1 MYSVLVV
8 DDEPLVRLS
17 LKNMNDWESF
27 GFFFGYEA
35 AHGRQAL
42 EILQGKELID
52 IVILDI
58 NMPVMNGL
66 ELIEHIRLM
75 DDKPEILI
83 LSSHNDFPLVR
94 KAFKLGVHDYV
105 LKTEMEPDT
114 MLAHLKEVASR
125 LEVSEKRKSSHLSTL
140 SPVERKYL
148 RRQFLKDLL
157 SGQLERDVSEKA
169 QKFDIR
175 LQEDCLCLAAISINA
190 FDIVRRRYE
199 REKIHTFIE
208 NVINIIAQILSRQ
221 PYGEVLS
228 LDEENY
234 VIFFSFEEH
243 TSECILK
250 IYEILREIEQSLR
263 HYLEI
268 SISYALSDFGTGFET
283 ICYCYK
289 EAEKRKTLESRIVK
303 QTKRYILEH
312 FRDPDLNLQQI
323 SDFVGITKNHLSY
336 QFSKET
342 GEHLHDHIHQVRIEE
357 AKKLLLNTNMK
368 VYEVCYAVGYKNVES
383 FSRIFKKLTGV
394 SPNKYSRNFQNF

>member
-27 GFFFGYEA
+27 GFFFRYEA

-42 EILQGKELID
+42 EILQGTAGID
-52 IVILDI
+52 IIILDI

-83 LSSHNDFPLVR
+83 LSAHNDFPLVR
-94 KAFKLGVHDYV
+94 QAFKLGVHDYI

-114 MLAHLKEVASR
+114 MLAHLKEIASR
-125 LEVSEKRKSSHLSTL
+125 LESTEKRKSFHFSTL
-140 SPVERKYL
+140 SLVERKYL

-157 SGQLERDVSEKA
+157 NGQLDRDVSEKA
-169 QKFDIR
+169 HTFDIR
-175 LQEDCLCLAAISINA
+175 LQKDCLCLAAVSINA
-190 FDIVRRRYE
+190 FDIIRRRYE
-199 REKIHTFIE
+199 QEKMYTFVE
-208 NVINIIAQILSRQ
+208 NVVNIIAQILSRQ
-221 PYGEVLS
+221 SYGEVLS

-234 VIFFSFEEH
+234 GIFFSFKAH
-243 TSECILK
+243 TAECIPK
-250 IYEILREIEQSLR
+250 IYEIIREIEQSLR

-268 SISYALSDFGTGFET
+268 SISYGLSDFGAGFDA
-283 ICYCYK
+283 ICALYK
-289 EAEKRKTLESRIVK
+289 EAEQRKAIESRIVK
-303 QTKRYILEH
+303 KAKRYVTKC
-312 FRDPDLNLQQI
+312 FSDPELNLQAI
-323 SDFVGITKNHLSY
+323 SNILGITKNHLSY

-342 GEHLHDHIHQVRIEE
+342 GEHLRDYIHRVRIEE
-357 AKKLLLNTNMK
+357 AKKLLLNTNLK
-368 VYEVCYAVGYKNVES
+368 VYEVCYQVGYKNVES

-394 SPNKYSRNFQNF
+394 SPNRYHN

>member
-1 MYSVLVV
+1 MYTVLVV

-35 AHGRQAL
+35 AHGRQAI
-42 EILQGKELID
+42 EILQGKERID

-66 ELIEHIRLM
+66 ELIEHIQLM

-83 LSSHNDFPLVR
+83 LSSHNDFSLVR
-94 KAFKLGVHDYV
+94 QAFKLGVHDYI
-105 LKTEMEPDT
+105 LKTEMEPDI
-114 MLAHLKEVASR
+114 MLAYLKEIASR
-125 LEVSEKRKSSHLSTL
+125 LEASEKRKLSHFSTL
-140 SPVERKYL
+140 SLVERKYL

-157 SGQLERDVSEKA
+157 SGQLDRDITEKT
-169 QKFDIR
+169 QQFDIR
-175 LQEDCLCLAAISINA
+175 LQEDCLSLAAISINA

-199 REKIHTFIE
+199 EEKLHTFVE

-228 LDEENY
+228 LDEEHY
-234 VIFFSFEEH
+234 VIFFSFEEN
-243 TSECILK
+243 TSEDIPK
-250 IYEILREIEQSLR
+250 IYEILREFERSLK

-268 SISYALSDFGTGFET
+268 SISYGLSDLGSGFE
-283 ICYCYK
+283 IIRDLYK
-289 EAEKRKTLESRIVK
+289 EAEKRKTLESRIVRK
-303 QTKRYILEH
+303 TKRYVMEH
-312 FRDPDLNLQQI
+312 FNDPELDLQNI
-323 SDFVGITKNHLSY
+323 SQFIGITKNHLSH

-342 GEHLHDHIHQVRIEE
+342 GEHLRDYIHHIRIEE

-368 VYEVCYAVGYKNVES
+368 VYEVCYQVGYKNVES

-394 SPNKYSRNFQNF
+394 SPNKYSPNFQNI